1 MQSSNILLLLI
12 AIASFSGAWMYGH
25 FIKNTSTQNS
35 PSHSVDT
42 FNKIKNLEIE
52 IEQLKD
58 ENLTLRDLAH
68 TKGDYIVD
76 TQWIEWVQNSNGF
89 SFTKQPQIIYAE
101 EDEFLKSASTA
112 WTENFSETGMIDRDY
127 VFYAIGLTPQSN
139 ITIQFA
145 LGESG
150 PGTRRAMFDYQRG
163 CILVPNDFDDKNLY
177 DKGALT
183 QALSIALIEQNFPEK
198 EKLND
203 DAWLARRIVIH
214 GNSIGIRQAYMTQ
227 AQQRF
232 QLNGAQ
238 VKPPLDPQVIR
249 NAAIDF
255 QSLPLYIRNVITA
268 HAVWGRHFVDSQ
280 KQSTRAEQLSAALS
294 RATSTLAILKNQAM
308 PSPNLQVS
316 EDALLSTSLGAL
328 GILFHAQLSESI
340 KDPHALAKDLI
351 DDQLEFF
358 NEKNKTL
365 VTNWKISFSSIDSAK
380 QFAEHLKD
388 LKPELKINVE
398 AGKISAI
405 LKEPFLTR

>member
-12 AIASFSGAWMYGH
+12 AIASFSGAWMYGY
-25 FIKNTSTQNS
+25 FIKNTASSSSNT
-35 PSHSVDT
+35 HSIDS
-42 FNKIKNLEIE
+42 FNRTKNLELE
-52 IEQLKD
+52 IEQLKE

-68 TKGDYIVD
+68 TKGDYIPEAKWV
-76 TQWIEWVQNSNGF
+76 EWVQNANGF
-89 SFTKQPQIIYAE
+89 SFTKLPQIIHAE

-163 CILVPNDFDDKNLY
+163 CILIPNDFDDKNLY
-177 DKGALT
+177 DKSALT
-183 QALSIALIEQNFPEK
+183 QALSIALIEQSFPRK
-198 EKLND
+198 ETLSD

-214 GNSIGIRQAYMTQ
+214 GNSIGIKQTYMTQ

-238 VKPPLDPQVIR
+238 VKPPLDAQTIR

-255 QSLPLYIRNVITA
+255 QSLPLYIRNVISA
-268 HAVWGRHFVDSQ
+268 HALWGRHFVDSQ
-280 KQSTRAEQLSAALS
+280 KQNTRAEQIKAALS

-308 PSPNLQVS
+308 PRPDLKLSK
-316 EDALLSTSLGAL
+316 DALLSTSLGAL
-328 GILFHAQLSESI
+328 GVLFHAQLSDSI

-351 DDQLEFF
+351 SDQLEFF
-358 NEKNKTL
+358 NKKNQIL
-365 VTNWKISFSSIDSAK
+365 VTQWNISFSSIDSAK
-380 QFAEHLKD
+380 QFAKHLKD

-405 LKEPFLTR
+405 LEEPFLTQ